1 MVSTEVLQL
10 MIGGFATGSIYA
22 LIALGFVLIY
32 KATGILNFA
41 QGELMM
47 VGAYI
52 YFALVTELQLPFLAA
67 FLLTFVLAGIL
78 GLVLEFIFIERMV
91 GEPIFSVVVIT
102 LGLASLL
109 RSLTGIVFGVLE
121 KGLTT
126 PFSGKSFSLGPLAIW
141 QTHVYAIVG
150 GITLFIIFM
159 AFFKFSKTGIGMR
172 AAAENQDVAR
182 LMGINIGKVFG
193 LSWIIAAVVASAGG
207 IFYGDLSLLEPH
219 MSFFG
224 LRALPAALLGGLDS
238 VGGALLGGIAIG
250 LIESFAG
257 GYLGGAGQELAPW
270 IMVLLILMARPYGL
284 FGTREIKRV

>member
-1 MVSTEVLQL
+1 MGTEILQL

-67 FLLTFVLAGIL
+67 FLLTLVLSGIL
-78 GLVLEFIFIERMV
+78 GLVLEFVFIERMV
-91 GEPIFSVVVIT
+91 GEPVFSVVVIT

-121 KGLTT
+121 KGLAT
-126 PFSGKSFSLGPLAIW
+126 PFSGKSLAIGPLVIW
-141 QTHVYAIVG
+141 QTHAYAIVG
-150 GITLFIIFM
+150 GVALFIIFM

-172 AAAENQDVAR
+172 AAAEDQDVAR
-182 LMGINIGKVFG
+182 LMGINIGRVFG
-193 LSWIIAAVVASAGG
+193 LSWIIAAVVASVGG
-207 IFYGDLSLLEPH
+207 IFYGDLSFLEPH

-238 VGGALLGGIAIG
+238 VGGALIGGLAIG
-250 LIESFAG
+250 LIEGLAG
-257 GYLGGAGQELAPW
+257 GYLGGTGQELAPW
-270 IMVLLILMARPYGL
+270 ILVLVILMARPYGL